1 MRSWLPDLS
10 ERVYL
15 PELMD
20 DPNCDPK
27 KLVRSYQQLGLINFA
42 ISRMRALLSR
52 HILAEIAHRQQ
63 PAHVVEVGCGGG
75 DVLLWLA
82 KRARR
87 QRLRVALTGID
98 TDTRALGLA
107 RQRLASYPEVAILA
121 LPLQRLGELPQ
132 PADYLFCNHV
142 LHHIPPNEV
151 SHALKLMRDCSRIRL
166 LVNDL
171 HRTYFSYVSYSVL
184 AAALF
189 HRSFTF
195 HDGRL
200 SIRKGFAPEEL
211 QQLARAAGFPNNTTV
226 GTAFPGRVV
235 LVAAGNATAL

>member
-1 MRSWLPDLS
+1 MGSWFPDLS
-10 ERVYL
+10 KRIYL

-20 DPNCDPK
+20 DPHCDPQ
-27 KLVRSYQQLGLINFA
+27 KLVRSYQQLALINLA

-52 HILAEIAHRQQ
+52 HILAEIVNRQQ

-82 KRARR
+82 KRAR
-87 QRLRVALTGID
+87 QQGLQMAFTGID
-98 TDTRALGLA
+98 TDTRALDLA
-107 RQRLASYPEVAILA
+107 RHRLASFPEVAVLQ
-121 LPLQRLGELPQ
+121 LPLQRLGELAQ

-142 LHHIPPNEV
+142 LHHIPPSEV
-151 SHALKLMRDCSRIRL
+151 SHALKLMRDSTRIRL

-171 HRTYFSYVSYSVL
+171 HRSYFSYVSYSVL
-184 AAALF
+184 AAVLF

-200 SIRKGFAPEEL
+200 SIRKGFAPDEL
-211 QQLARAAGFPNNTTV
+211 QQLARTAGFPETTAV

-235 LVAAGNATAL
+235 LVAPGLEEGL